1 DESVDLDLLAR
12 QTPGFSG
19 ADIANVCNEAAL
31 IAARH
36 GKNAVGKQ
44 DFLDAVDRIIG
55 GLEKKTKIMTA
66 EEKRTIAL
74 HEAGHAT
81 LSWFL

>member
-1 DESVDLDLLAR
+1 MVRMRL
-12 QTPGFSG
+12 G
-19 ADIANVCNEAAL
+19 N
-31 IAARH
+31 
-36 GKNAVGKQ
+36 KN
-44 DFLDAVDRIIG
+44 FLDAVDRIIG

-81 LSWFL
+81 LSWLFWEHANPFD